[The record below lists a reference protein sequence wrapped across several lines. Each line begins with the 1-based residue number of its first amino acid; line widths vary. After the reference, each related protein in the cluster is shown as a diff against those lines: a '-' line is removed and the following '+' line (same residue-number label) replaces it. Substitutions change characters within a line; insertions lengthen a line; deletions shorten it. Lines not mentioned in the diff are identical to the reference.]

1 MLGNQKTGIKGYQ
14 MQHDVLEITTAVGR
28 ADVENISPSNWFQ
41 SGLIM
46 DGRRVRGDVIADY

>member
-1 MLGNQKTGIKGYQ
+1 

-41 SGLIM
+41 SGLIL